1 MFSYCSSFRLCM
13 KIEESKAST
22 GGRSVSLPQP
32 LRGISVGGSSEG
44 SPDHGFW
51 TSKNFR
57 RPRML
62 HLELGPRSL
71 ACRSVAVHF
80 FVCKTSPWQWHKA
93 LQAQHE
99 NEVSTGILARQAI
112 PSVTTWPHDHM
123 TNALHMFFHT
133 LPTKKNKPTQTAHV
147 PISTDRNLRFFPTK
161 FQEGIFVDGFLS
173 LPQSIPSEGPTLDLR
188 GGQHLIFEWNSHGV
202 SPMFSAK
209 LL

>member
-133 LPTKKNKPTQTAHV
+133 LPTKKTNPPRQLMFQFQLIETWDFFRQN
-147 PISTDRNLRFFPTK
+147 SRRYLR
-161 FQEGIFVDGFLS
+161 GWLFVTTTEH
-173 LPQSIPSEGPTLDLR
+173 SEWRSYAGPTR
-188 GGQHLIFEWNSHGV
+188 WAAPYFW
-202 SPMFSAK
+202 MK
-209 LL
+209 LPWCFTNV